1 MTALARGRSSS
12 TGITSSA
19 VRDLERNAAGQP
31 VKVLRGR
38 DVPTLS
44 GNSKVVAYTDK
55 DGGSHL
61 ILVTHNS
68 KGKART
74 HDLKTDPATARKLA
88 KQVDKIAADLDV
100 DRY

>member
-31 VKVLRGR
+31 V
-38 DVPTLS
+38 
-44 GNSKVVAYTDK
+44 KVVAYTDK